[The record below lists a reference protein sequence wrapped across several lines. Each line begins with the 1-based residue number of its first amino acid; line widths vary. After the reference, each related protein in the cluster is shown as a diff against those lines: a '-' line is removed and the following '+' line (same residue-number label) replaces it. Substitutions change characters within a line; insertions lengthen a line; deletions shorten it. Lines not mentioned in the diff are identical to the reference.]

1 MRIERDAMYFEPRV
15 INDVG
20 IIHWFGGCYQDV
32 SFLSHTTETVYIRD
46 DGEYLFVYSLYEDD
60 MKNKQDIHATFK
72 LVCQIK
78 KHNDQS
84 VYGKSRTRR

>member
-15 INDVG
+15 INDAG
-20 IIHWFGGCYQDV
+20 IVHWYGGCYHDA

-46 DGEYLFVYSLYEDD
+46 DGEYLFVYSLYEDE
-60 MKNKQDIHATFK
+60 MKNEHDIRASFRLISK
-72 LVCQIK
+72 VK

-84 VYGKSRTRR
+84 TYGKDKKRR